1 MFEEDS
7 TLRTGDKP
15 SVLEE
20 ISELLKEKEEA
31 FISLKAKRELLKSQL
46 EEAQIKKEKSERELD
61 TCEKACALISTAA
74 EKAVSRVSSVFE
86 DIVTPVLKHILG
98 DEYSFKV
105 QWARSSSSAPSA
117 EFLITSP
124 SGSGLIDINPKYK
137 GGGVRDVIGFALR
150 FSFLCLA
157 RNSGLVVLDEAFSQL
172 DRERLANMAQS
183 LRYIQEKLG
192 HQIVFITHDQDYI
205 DHADRV
211 VKVEYTGGKS
221 KVTA

>member
-7 TLRTGDKP
+7 AVRTGDKP
-15 SVLEE
+15 SVLEDL
-20 ISELLKEKEEA
+20 SRLLNEKERA
-31 FISLKAKRELLKSQL
+31 FIALKTKRELLEARL
-46 EEAQIKKEKSERELD
+46 EEARLKKEKSEKELE

-74 EKAVSRVSSVFE
+74 EKAVSRISSVFE

-105 QWARSSSSAPSA
+105 QWSRSSTSAPSA

-124 SGSGLIDINPKYK
+124 SNSGPIDINPKYK
-137 GGGVRDVIGFALR
+137 GGGVRDIIGFALR

-205 DHADRV
+205 DHADKV
-211 VKVEYTGGKS
+211 VKVEYSGGKS